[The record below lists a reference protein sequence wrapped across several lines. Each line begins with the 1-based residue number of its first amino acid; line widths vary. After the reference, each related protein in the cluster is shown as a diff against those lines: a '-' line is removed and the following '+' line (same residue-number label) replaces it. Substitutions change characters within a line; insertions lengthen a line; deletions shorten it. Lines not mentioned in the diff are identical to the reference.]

1 MYCIYACV
9 YYRIESSRCLRESTG
24 VDDLQLTLGSS
35 LYKYYMRL
43 LITSYR
49 ELDELVSVLTALGV
63 ELYRVQCI
71 QDNLEP
77 WCWIVSCA
85 PDPRLA
91 FYLIKYSEDL
101 CCISY

>member
-1 MYCIYACV
+1 M
-9 YYRIESSRCLRESTG
+9 
-24 VDDLQLTLGSS
+24 LTLGSS

-49 ELDELVSVLTALGV
+49 ELDELVSVLSSLGV

-101 CCISY
+101 CRISY